1 MFWQEDDRTI
11 KGRSDMLDVLFDIR
25 CRELPVDHAWA
36 LSDALRNAAPWLDED
51 DRIAIHEIHVA
62 GSQNGWERPDKDATQ
77 QLLLSRRTKL
87 IIRMPRDKVELAA
100 GLNGIKIEVAG
111 QPLSIGRFKTRELSK
126 LGTLFARHI
135 VTETGADENAFLG
148 HIAETLKTRG
158 IRIRKALC
166 GMLNEMS
173 TPNGPLSTRSLMLAD
188 LKTDESIELQELGI
202 GNYQKYGCG
211 IFIPHKDIEAVK
223 KLADDE

>member
-1 MFWQEDDRTI
+1 MFWQEDDTTT
-11 KGRSDMLDVLFDIR
+11 KDRSDILDVLFEIR

-36 LSDALRNAAPWLDED
+36 LSDALRKAAPWLDED

-62 GSQNGWERPDKDATQ
+62 GSQNGWERPDRDAAQ

-100 GLNGIKIEVAG
+100 GLNGVDIEVAG
-111 QPLSIGRFKTRELSK
+111 EPLSIGRFKTRELSK
-126 LGTLFARHI
+126 LNTLFARHI
-135 VTETGADENAFLG
+135 VTDTGDDENAFLE
-148 HIAETLKTRG
+148 HIAGTLKARG

-166 GMLNEMS
+166 GILNEMD
-173 TPNGPLSTRSLMLAD
+173 TPKGPVATRSLMLAD
-188 LKTDESIELQELGI
+188 LKTVESIELQEQGI
-202 GNYQKYGCG
+202 GDYQKFGCG

-223 KLADDE
+223 KLTDDE